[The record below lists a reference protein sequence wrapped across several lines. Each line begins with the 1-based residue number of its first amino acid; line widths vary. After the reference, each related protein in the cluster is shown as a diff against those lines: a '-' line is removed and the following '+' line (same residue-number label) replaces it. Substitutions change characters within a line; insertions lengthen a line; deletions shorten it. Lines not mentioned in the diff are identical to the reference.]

1 MTWASQTRSADG
13 SSKPSGISRATPDTH
28 REGVLEERKADVKE
42 ERARAEER
50 AERKDAEV
58 ADLERRT

>member
-1 MTWASQTRSADG
+1 MGITDKVSGKLKQAAGDLTGDADTR
-13 SSKPSGISRATPDTH
+13 
-28 REGVLEERKADVKE
+28 REGVLEERKADAKD
-42 ERARAEER
+42 ERARAEEL

>member
-1 MTWASQTRSADG
+1 MGITDKITGRAKQAIGDLTDDADTRRQG
-13 SSKPSGISRATPDTH
+13 K
-28 REGVLEERKADVKE
+28 LEERKADAKDE
-42 ERARAEER
+42 AARAEER

>member
-1 MTWASQTRSADG
+1 MGITDKITGKAKQAAGDLTGDADTRRQG
-13 SSKPSGISRATPDTH
+13 K
-28 REGVLEERKADVKE
+28 LEERKADAKDE
-42 ERARAEER
+42 AARAEEH

>member
-1 MTWASQTRSADG
+1 MGITDKITGRAKQAIGDVTGDADTRRQG
-13 SSKPSGISRATPDTH
+13 K
-28 REGVLEERKADVKE
+28 LEERKADAKDE
-42 ERARAEER
+42 AARAEER

>member
-1 MTWASQTRSADG
+1 MDMGITDKITGRAKQAIGDVTGDADTRRQG
-13 SSKPSGISRATPDTH
+13 K
-28 REGVLEERKADVKE
+28 LEERKADAKDE
-42 ERARAEER
+42 AARAEER

>member
-1 MTWASQTRSADG
+1 MGITDKITGKAKQAVGDLTGDADTRRQG
-13 SSKPSGISRATPDTH
+13 K
-28 REGVLEERKADVKE
+28 LEERKADAKDE
-42 ERARAEER
+42 AARAEER

>member
-1 MTWASQTRSADG
+1 MGITDKITGRAKQAMGDVTGDADTRRQG
-13 SSKPSGISRATPDTH
+13 K
-28 REGVLEERKADVKE
+28 LEERKADAKDE
-42 ERARAEER
+42 AARAEER

>member
-1 MTWASQTRSADG
+1 MGITDKITGKTKQAIGDLTDDADTRRQG
-13 SSKPSGISRATPDTH
+13 K
-28 REGVLEERKADVKE
+28 LEERKADAKDE
-42 ERARAEER
+42 AARAEER

>member
-1 MTWASQTRSADG
+1 MGITDKITGKAKQAVGDVTGDADTRRQG
-13 SSKPSGISRATPDTH
+13 K
-28 REGVLEERKADVKE
+28 LEERKADAKDE
-42 ERARAEER
+42 AARAEER

>member
-1 MTWASQTRSADG
+1 MGITDKITGKAKQAAGDLTGDADTRRQG
-13 SSKPSGISRATPDTH
+13 K
-28 REGVLEERKADVKE
+28 LEERKAEAKDE
-42 ERARAEER
+42 AARAEER

>member
-1 MTWASQTRSADG
+1 MGITDKITGRAKQAIGDLTGDADTRRQG
-13 SSKPSGISRATPDTH
+13 K
-28 REGVLEERKADVKE
+28 LEERKADAKDE
-42 ERARAEER
+42 AARAEER